1 MAKKGKLTPMMQ
13 QYMQIKEENKDC
25 ILFYRLG
32 DFYEMFFDDALTASK
47 ELEITLT
54 GKNCGLEE
62 RAPMCG
68 VPYHAVDSY
77 LNKLVEKGYKVGIC
91 EQVEDPSQAKGIVKR
106 EIVRIVTPG
115 TNISQQSLD
124 DEKNNY
130 LMCIFA
136 NDGSYGISFVDVTT
150 GDFRTTAMDSLA
162 KVRDEIFK
170 FEPAEIICN
179 DAFLISGMD
188 FDYLKDKM
196 SIVISSI
203 EPYHFDEEQ
212 AEERIKRQF
221 KVGNLEGLGLLDHP
235 MGVIAVSYTHLTLPT
250 ILLV

>member
-1 MAKKGKLTPMMQ
+1 M
-13 QYMQIKEENKDC
+13 Y
-25 ILFYRLG
+25 
-32 DFYEMFFDDALTASK
+32 
-47 ELEITLT
+47 
-54 GKNCGLEE
+54 
-62 RAPMCG
+62 
-68 VPYHAVDSY
+68 
-77 LNKLVEKGYKVGIC
+77 
-91 EQVEDPSQAKGIVKR
+91 
-106 EIVRIVTPG
+106 
-115 TNISQQSLD
+115 
-124 DEKNNY
+124 
-130 LMCIFA
+130 FA

-150 GDFRTTAMDSLA
+150 GDFRTTSMDSLA

-221 KVGNLEGLGLLDHP
+221 KVGNLEGLGLLDHQWE
-235 MGVIAVSYTHLTLPT
+235 
-250 ILLV
+250 